1 MLFRS
6 GTTVVTQTNNIEWVK
21 TRTYNIVPVSTVEH
35 TASESG
41 GSQKV
46 TAHTTTT
53 TTTTPVYTKVYTDG
67 VTPDVVTTDA
77 AIVDVAHAYK
87 DYSGRID
94 QLEVLGNV
102 SDFVNGLLNHEP
114 TAGKQ
119 KVRVF
124 NNNIFIQSYN
134 ADGYTAGSQIFGGGF
149 EVDVT
154 KGWTAGFQYNDILT
168 KLSGV
173 DSYANQSKEHYG
185 IFSEI
190 RGNTLTLN
198 TNAAIANSKYD
209 YGRTVEGVFF
219 NAGQTTGSEWWVS
232 NRLYWHLKKWLH
244 PFVGYTVQNV
254 KRNAYT
260 ETGSSESARSVDAF
274 SQTTHVGEAG
284 LKLETRFGG
293 KKHDVFGISVDG
305 SYGTDNS
312 YGVTGSL
319 DYKELLIV
327 EASHGVNSG
336 TTNNSIAGKIKF
348 KF

>member
-6 GTTVVTQTNNIEWVK
+6 
-21 TRTYNIVPVSTVEH
+21 
-35 TASESG
+35 
-41 GSQKV
+41 
-46 TAHTTTT
+46 
-53 TTTTPVYTKVYTDG
+53 
-67 VTPDVVTTDA
+67 
-77 AIVDVAHAYK
+77 
-87 DYSGRID
+87 
-94 QLEVLGNV
+94 
-102 SDFVNGLLNHEP
+102 
-114 TAGKQ
+114 
-119 KVRVF
+119 
-124 NNNIFIQSYN
+124 
-134 ADGYTAGSQIFGGGF
+134 
-149 EVDVT
+149 
-154 KGWTAGFQYNDILT
+154 
-168 KLSGV
+168 
-173 DSYANQSKEHYG
+173 
-185 IFSEI
+185 
-190 RGNTLTLN
+190 
-198 TNAAIANSKYD
+198 
-209 YGRTVEGVFF
+209 
-219 NAGQTTGSEWWVS
+219 QTTGSEWWVS

-260 ETGSSESARSVDAF
+260 ETGSSESARGVDAF

-293 KKHDVFGISVDG
+293 KKHNVFGISVDG